1 MHNLAALAF
10 VPPHP
15 DGYTDFVPISSRPA
29 PDQGAEDR
37 DLWREKQSSFDSVQ
51 RSRTRRL
58 LDNGDEFMR
67 NSLLI
72 GVHFSAIQ
80 SFEILERTERDPK
93 LEE

>member
-1 MHNLAALAF
+1 
-10 VPPHP
+10 
-15 DGYTDFVPISSRPA
+15 
-29 PDQGAEDR
+29 
-37 DLWREKQSSFDSVQ
+37 
-51 RSRTRRL
+51 L